1 MKRRDFLKN
10 SLYASAGVASVPLYF
25 GGIPVHAGSHRFIR
39 PELWNQNDN
48 VLVVVQLFGGNDG
61 LNTFIP
67 YTDPKYYQN
76 RPTLGIPPNQV
87 LKIANPTMGF
97 HPVMTGMTNLF
108 NSGKLVAVQ
117 GVGYDNPNRSH
128 FRSEDIWLTASG
140 ASAVLNTGWLG
151 RYLEFAYPSFPL
163 QLPPD
168 PFAVQIG
175 GTLSLMLQSDKG
187 NMGITLADPD
197 TFFRL
202 GRNVLDEPVP
212 GGTPYGEEY
221 LFVRA
226 IKEQSDQYSQRIN
239 DAFNTGRNV
248 GTYSN
253 AGLAQQLR
261 LVARLISGGLKSK
274 IFMVYL
280 GGFDTHSNQAG
291 AHTNLLRTLSDAS
304 EQFILDLQNQGL
316 SANVVGM
323 TMSEFGRR
331 NRENGSLGTDHGTA
345 SSQFLFGEPV
355 NSGVLGADPD
365 FDLTDSSGDFIY
377 NFDYRQIYSEILEHW
392 FNVPKDDVTQLLGGR
407 FIPLPILRSSV
418 NVDVPTRPSEFELLQ
433 NYPNPF
439 STLSGTTIPFS
450 LAAASAVELVLIG
463 MDGRTITTL
472 AKGVFS
478 EGKHLIPFTEDRIP
492 AGRYFYQ
499 LRVGE
504 QRVTRTM
511 MVLR

>member
-1 MKRRDFLKN
+1 
-10 SLYASAGVASVPLYF
+10 
-25 GGIPVHAGSHRFIR
+25 
-39 PELWNQNDN
+39 
-48 VLVVVQLFGGNDG
+48 
-61 LNTFIP
+61 
-67 YTDPKYYQN
+67 
-76 RPTLGIPPNQV
+76 
-87 LKIANPTMGF
+87 
-97 HPVMTGMTNLF
+97 
-108 NSGKLVAVQ
+108 
-117 GVGYDNPNRSH
+117 
-128 FRSEDIWLTASG
+128 
-140 ASAVLNTGWLG
+140 
-151 RYLEFAYPSFPL
+151 
-163 QLPPD
+163 
-168 PFAVQIG
+168 
-175 GTLSLMLQSDKG
+175 
-187 NMGITLADPD
+187 
-197 TFFRL
+197 
-202 GRNVLDEPVP
+202 
-212 GGTPYGEEY
+212 
-221 LFVRA
+221 
-226 IKEQSDQYSQRIN
+226 
-239 DAFNTGRNV
+239 
-248 GTYSN
+248 
-253 AGLAQQLR
+253 
-261 LVARLISGGLKSK
+261 
-274 IFMVYL
+274 MVYL